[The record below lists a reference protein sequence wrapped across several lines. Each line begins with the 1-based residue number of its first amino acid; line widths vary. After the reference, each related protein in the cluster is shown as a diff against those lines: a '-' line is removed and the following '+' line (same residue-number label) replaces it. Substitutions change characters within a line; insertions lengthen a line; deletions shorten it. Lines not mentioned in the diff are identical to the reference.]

1 MAGFADVLLRGLA
14 LSAQAVAI
22 GGVVFLLALLR
33 PLQRARPQQAWASAR
48 TLTLVA
54 TAALVVA
61 VAQILQALVQA
72 SALADEKGW
81 PLAALATTG
90 WVFAAA
96 LRVAACAAL
105 VVGARLARRDGV
117 GGPAVLVV
125 AALGLAAATAW
136 TSHAAGR
143 LGPRAVPLALDGLH
157 QVAAAVW
164 IGGLAHLLA
173 LAWSSRAGWP
183 ASALKRFSGIALMSV
198 GVLVAAGVGLSLVY
212 MDGPGALLATAYGSM
227 VLTKAAILLPML
239 GLGAANFVAVRA
251 LPAGDEVGA
260 STLRRFVEVE
270 LGLGITVL
278 FVAAS
283 LTSLPPAAD
292 VAATDRATLGEVA
305 TIFTPRL
312 PRLVSPP
319 HSELPVDDR
328 EAPRTDAD
336 RGWSEYNHHMAGFF
350 VLAMGAL
357 AILHS
362 TGRVRWARHW
372 PLIFA
377 GLAAFLLVRNDPGA
391 WPLGP
396 IGFWEGFRYPEV
408 LQHRLFVLLILA
420 FAFFEWRVRALRL
433 EGAAALIFPLL
444 SVVGGAMLLT
454 HSHASLNLKTEFL
467 TEITHI
473 PLGLF
478 AIAAGWGRWLELRLP
493 PAQTGWPAR
502 LWPWAFTLV
511 GVVLV
516 LYREI

>member
-1 MAGFADVLLRGLA
+1 VAGFADVLLRGLA

-22 GGVVFLLALLR
+22 GGVVFFLALIR
-33 PLQRARPQQAWASAR
+33 PLLRARPQQRTAAT
-48 TLTLVA
+48 TLTLI
-54 TAALVVA
+54 AAGALIVA

-72 SALADEKGW
+72 WALSDEAGW

-90 WVFAAA
+90 WICAAA
-96 LRVAACAAL
+96 LRVAACVAL
-105 VVGARLARRDGV
+105 VVGTRLVRRDSSA
-117 GGPAVLVV
+117 GPAVLVA

-143 LGPRAVPLALDGLH
+143 LGPRVVPLALDGLH
-157 QVAAAVW
+157 QVAGAIWV
-164 IGGLAHLLA
+164 GGLAHLLA
-173 LAWSSRAGWP
+173 LARSTHAGWP
-183 ASALKRFSGIALMSV
+183 ASALKRFSAVALVSV

-212 MDGPGALLATAYGSM
+212 MDGRAALLGTAYGAM

-239 GLGAANFVAVRA
+239 ALGAANFFAVRA
-251 LPAGDEVGA
+251 MDAGAEISG

-270 LGLGITVL
+270 LGLGVTVL

-292 VAATDRATLGEVA
+292 VRAADRATLGEVA

-312 PRLVSPP
+312 PRLTSPT
-319 HSELPVDDR
+319 HSELPFDDR

-336 RGWSEYNHHMAGFF
+336 RGWSEYNHHMAGLF
-350 VLAMGAL
+350 VLGMGTL
-357 AILHS
+357 AILDS
-362 TGRVRWARHW
+362 TRRARWARHW

-377 GLAAFLLVRNDPGA
+377 GLAAFLLVRNDPGS

-396 IGFWEGFRYPEV
+396 QGFWEGFGYPEV
-408 LQHRLFVLLILA
+408 VQHRFFVLLALA

-433 EGAAALIFPLL
+433 VGGPALLFPLL
-444 SVVGGAMLLT
+444 CVLGGALLLT

-478 AIAAGWGRWLELRLP
+478 AIATGWGRWLELRLP
-493 PAQTGWPAR
+493 PPQGAWPGR
-502 LWPWAFTLV
+502 LWPWAFALV
-511 GVVLV
+511 GMVLV
-516 LYREI
+516 LYRES